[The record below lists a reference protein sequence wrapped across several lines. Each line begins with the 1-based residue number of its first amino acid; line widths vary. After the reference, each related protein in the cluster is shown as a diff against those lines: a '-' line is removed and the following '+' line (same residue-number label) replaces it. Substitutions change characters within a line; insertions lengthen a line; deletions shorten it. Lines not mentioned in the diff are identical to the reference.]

1 VPINAI
7 PNGYRPAPLD
17 PAIHR
22 LKELR
27 RLEKEKEAAGKAKR
41 KPEKATRTRSSSSR
55 TPRASSSSPSI
66 ATRRAVTSE
75 AGQSESKRRSA
86 SPVKRLTFS
95 ELMNQAQQK
104 TKSLKEGKEPSP
116 PGEHRFISKTKR
128 EPKSSVIPRKSP
140 VPVSK
145 RPTSS
150 TFNAKTQTSRNA
162 PPAKVVKPVPKP
174 LARPSAKLE
183 AKLAARRKVRGEWQ
197 TSEQEQRYENY
208 HEDYGKEEY
217 SSDDFIVDDDEEE
230 AEEHVGYDRNEI
242 WKIFGRNRQRYEDY
256 DDDLSDMEATGA
268 EILREETR
276 AEKSAK
282 LEEKAEAE
290 RERRRIEEKKRRLG
304 KK

>member
-1 VPINAI
+1 MPINAI
-7 PNGYRPAPLD
+7 PKGYRPAPLD

-41 KPEKATRTRSSSSR
+41 KPEKATRTRSSASR
-55 TPRASSSSPSI
+55 TSRASSSPSI
-66 ATRRAVTSE
+66 TTRRVVTS
-75 AGQSESKRRSA
+75 APSQSESKRRSA

-140 VPVSK
+140 TPVPK

-150 TFNAKTQTSRNA
+150 TFTPKTQTSRNA
-162 PPAKVVKPVPKP
+162 PPAKVVKPAPKP
-174 LARPSAKLE
+174 LARPSAKLQ
-183 AKLAARRKVRGEWQ
+183 AKLAARRKVRSDWQ
-197 TSEQEQRYENY
+197 PLEQEQRYNNN
-208 HEDYGKEEY
+208 HEEYDKEEY
-217 SSDDFIVDDDEEE
+217 SSDDFVVDDDEGE

-242 WKIFGRNRQRYEDY
+242 WKIFGRNRQRYEEY